1 MKRNKRTEKV
11 FKQTLTP
18 LTERILTRMGPEGA
32 AIRRRLWRFYQER
45 RAPEEPWPYEPPL
58 EN

>member
-18 LTERILTRMGPEGA
+18 LTEQILDRMGPEGA
-32 AIRRRLWRFYQER
+32 EIRRRLWRFYQER
-45 RAPEEPWPYEPPL
+45 RDPEEPWPYEQPL
-58 EN
+58 KN

>member
-18 LTERILTRMGPEGA
+18 LTEQILARMGPEGA
-32 AIRRRLWRFYQER
+32 EIRRRLGRFYQER
-45 RAPEEPWPYEPPL
+45 ADPEEPWRYEPPL